1 MKEFVKK
8 QHKSTNY
15 EKAIVY
21 GVVLGY
27 IASML
32 YLVLQITAVLTA

>member
-8 QHKSTNY
+8 QHKATNY

-21 GVVLGY
+21 GVALGY
-27 IASML
+27 MASML
-32 YLVLQITAVLTA
+32 YLVLQITAALTA